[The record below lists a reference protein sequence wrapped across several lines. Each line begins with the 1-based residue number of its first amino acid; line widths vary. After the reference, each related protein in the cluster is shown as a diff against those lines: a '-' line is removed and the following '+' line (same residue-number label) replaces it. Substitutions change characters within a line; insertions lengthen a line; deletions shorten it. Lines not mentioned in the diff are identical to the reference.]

1 MLLSREAHEQRVD
14 ELTQLTLTLTLTL
27 TRGAHEQRVD
37 ERGARVKGVE
47 QGRPQKRRR
56 ALAISREHR
65 QPASAALVRILR
77 QQRLRLRR
85 CIGGAEAVQRRCRG
99 GAEAVQEAAGT
110 QGYRCAPRYGR
121 ARAGHSARGRRL
133 ARALQSSRRRSSWT
147 RGCSRWQSRCSR
159 AHQRTRQRSS
169 RRRRRRGHLARS
181 AVRGRATPRGST
193 LRASRS
199 P

>member
-85 CIGGAEAVQRRCRG
+85 CRGGAEAVQRRCRRLQERRG
-99 GAEAVQEAAGT
+99 TGAHLGTDEREQVTAQEAGGSHALCNPLEGARCRLVAAAAGN
-110 QGYRCAPRYGR
+110 
-121 ARAGHSARGRRL
+121 RG
-133 ARALQSSRRRSSWT
+133 
-147 RGCSRWQSRCSR
+147 
-159 AHQRTRQRSS
+159 AHERTS
-169 RRRRRRGHLARS
+169 
-181 AVRGRATPRGST
+181 GRATETRGGGREEVT
-193 LRASRS
+193 WHVR

>member
-47 QGRPQKRRR
+47 QGRPQKWRR

-85 CIGGAEAVQRRCRG
+85 CRGGAEAVQRRCRG
-99 GAEAVQEAAGT
+99 GAEAVQRRCRRVQECRGTGAHLGTDEREQVTAQEAGGSHALCNPLEGARRGLVAAAAGNRGAHERT
-110 QGYRCAPRYGR
+110 SGR
-121 ARAGHSARGRRL
+121 AREARGGGGEEGT
-133 ARALQSSRRRSSWT
+133 W
-147 RGCSRWQSRCSR
+147 
-159 AHQRTRQRSS
+159 H
-169 RRRRRRGHLARS
+169 
-181 AVRGRATPRGST
+181 VRP
-193 LRASRS
+193 
-199 P
+199 